1 VASVVERLFSKE
13 SIMAPLK
20 KLLEPPRTQRTPRK
34 IKGKVE
40 NLAKSHPKHKQFAGR
55 L

>member
-1 VASVVERLFSKE
+1 MSL
-13 SIMAPLK
+13 LK
-20 KLLEPPRTQRTPRK
+20 KLLEPPRAQRAPRK

-40 NLAKSHPKHKQFAGR
+40 NLAKSHPKHKQFEDR